1 MNLRWLLGN
10 FTDPQYRLSRRE
22 QFRLSNVAH
31 LHFVSK
37 WAFWWRVMLILL
49 PLLVALKLLR
59 PALAWMGLSGQT
71 GPYVIALLMIVALFW
86 PWSAWMFRSLYVRPV
101 RMAMREAGYDLC
113 LGCGYELRGL
123 DGSITRCPE
132 CGEERGV

>member
-123 DGSITRCPE
+123 DESITRCPE
-132 CGEERGV
+132 CGEKRG

>member
-1 MNLRWLLGN
+1 MNFRWLLGN

-31 LHFVSK
+31 RHFVSQ

-59 PALAWMGLSGQT
+59 PALAWMGLGGQT
-71 GPYVIALLMIVALFW
+71 GPYVFALLMIVVLFW

-101 RMAMREAGYDLC
+101 RMAMREAGHDLC
-113 LGCGYELRGL
+113 IGCGYELRGL
-123 DGSITRCPE
+123 DESITRCPE
-132 CGEERGV
+132 CGQERG